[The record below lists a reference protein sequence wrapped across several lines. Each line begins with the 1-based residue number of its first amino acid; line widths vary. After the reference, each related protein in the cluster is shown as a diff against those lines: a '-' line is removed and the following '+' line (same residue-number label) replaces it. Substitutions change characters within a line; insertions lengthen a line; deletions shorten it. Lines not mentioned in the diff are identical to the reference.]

1 MRNRVHGSGTM
12 PGAPEEERDGT
23 SLNLTAHINSRE
35 RVSFRRYKSGTASKG
50 VPPDV
55 RSRLSPILM
64 ARSNETITDH
74 PAPHRSARGIT
85 LQFPPEEEEE
95 LGRRVMAALSS

>member
-12 PGAPEEERDGT
+12 QAPPKEERREEGT

-50 VPPDV
+50 VSPDV
-55 RSRLSPILM
+55 RPFVRSDRCFRFSGPI
-64 ARSNETITDH
+64 
-74 PAPHRSARGIT
+74 
-85 LQFPPEEEEE
+85 
-95 LGRRVMAALSS
+95 